1 MTQNLI
7 KYKFFRI
14 KIRVLYV
21 CWYLKCLL
29 NYRIL
34 VEVIEES
41 GINVRKNVI
50 DLIFNINIKHDKK
63 RTNCNKSKMSFLK
76 LILF

>member
-50 DLIFNINIKHDKK
+50 DLIFNIK
-63 RTNCNKSKMSFLK
+63 
-76 LILF
+76 